1 MRNKRRV
8 NIKKESKKLVY
19 ISIVVSIVTILAFV
33 ITYIIYSNFSSKKI
47 TAEMN
52 KITELASTNKVG
64 LAETSSI
71 NKTEK
76 SSEESEEKE
85 ETQKIAIN
93 TSKIEKQ
100 IEENDFI
107 NTIVKKDE
115 NVLNDD
121 NDILNNNEDEN
132 ETKQTSAEI
141 ERMPDPTFIKPV
153 DGEIIRNFSIDSLV
167 YSQTLKE
174 WVVHTGIDIKAEK
187 KTIVKASAD
196 GEVKLIKEDPR
207 YGLTVVIEHVN
218 GFESIYSNL
227 LTAEFIKEGETIK
240 QGQTIGTI
248 GDTAVFEI
256 LDESHLHFEILK
268 DNEYLNP
275 SEYIE

>member
-19 ISIVVSIVTILAFV
+19 ISIVVSLVTILAFV

-76 SSEESEEKE
+76 NLEEAEEKE
-85 ETQKIAIN
+85 EAQKIAIN

-100 IEENDFI
+100 IEENDLI
-107 NTIVKKDE
+107 NNIVKKDE
-115 NVLNDD
+115 NVLNDN
-121 NDILNNNEDEN
+121 NDTVYNNEDDN

-218 GFESIYSNL
+218 GYESIYSNL
-227 LTAEFIKEGETIK
+227 LTAEFVNEGETIK

-268 DNEYLNP
+268 DGEYLNP
-275 SEYIE
+275 NKYIE